1 MKYYPIIASLL
12 LLVGCL
18 QPEKNA
24 NVFRKSIRK
33 TPVRKIALLPLAD

>member
-33 TPVRKIALLPLAD
+33 TQLRKIALLPLPD